1 MSFLTRVANGL
12 GTLLGVLADTT
23 VTLIQE
29 VKRGYQE
36 FQRRSGRTTAEVKG
50 EAQRNRERLREVNEK
65 IMHYRNLDR
74 SGRLSEGDRKRW
86 YDMVEERKE
95 LLDRN
100 RQAKEIQAAE
110 SILENESVI
119 EKVEIDL
126 TTTHFLQYNA
136 FADAINKTC
145 RKCGRPMKL
154 QWQRDLSVAG
164 PRDFYWGCTGWY
176 FRRSNGSSLCNHTEA
191 LTRNDYGMMTNT
203 SEPEFEL
210 SAEDFGI
217 IVEDPGTSSVILE
230 RVGDLRSDLAKR
242 QTGVELVSCPHHG
255 ERMVLKKK
263 SNPGGLLDTYFL
275 ACPHWKPND
284 EGCPYMEKLKSGAQL
299 SALLKS
305 QTGRGIL

>member
-12 GTLLGVLADTT
+12 GTLLGVLAETT

-36 FQRRSGRTTAEVKG
+36 FQRRSGRTTAEVKS
-50 EAQRNRERLREVNEK
+50 EAQRDRERLREVNEK
-65 IMHYRNLDR
+65 IMHYRNLER
-74 SGRLSEGDRKRW
+74 SGMLSERDRERW
-86 YDMVEERKE
+86 YDMVDERKE

-110 SILENESVI
+110 SIIENESVI

-126 TTTHFLQYNA
+126 NTTHVLQYNA

-145 RKCGRPMKL
+145 SKCGWPMKL
-154 QWQRDLSVAG
+154 QWRRDLSVAG
-164 PRDFYWGCTGWY
+164 PRDFFWGCTGWY
-176 FRRSNGSSLCNHTEA
+176 IPNRNGGKACNHQEV
-191 LTRNDYGMMTNT
+191 LGRNDYGLMTNT

-210 SAEDFGI
+210 SAEDFSI
-217 IVEDPGTSSVILE
+217 IVDDPGTSSVILE

-242 QTGVELVSCPHHG
+242 HAGVELVSCPIHG
-255 ERMVLKKK
+255 EHMVLRKKAK
-263 SNPGGLLDTYFL
+263 PSGLLDTYFL

>member
-1 MSFLTRVANGL
+1 MSFLKRVANGL
-12 GTLLGVLADTT
+12 GTLLGVLAEKT

-29 VKRGYQE
+29 VKRGYEE
-36 FQRRSGRTTAEVKG
+36 FQRRSGKTTQEVKS

-65 IMHYRNLDR
+65 IMYYRNRYR
-74 SGRLSEGDRKRW
+74 SGGLSERDIQVWR
-86 YDMVEERKE
+86 DLSDEREE
-95 LLDRN
+95 LLGRN
-100 RQAKEIQAAE
+100 RQAKEVQAAE
-110 SILENESVI
+110 TILANESVI

-126 TTTHFLQYNA
+126 NTTHVLQFNA

-145 RKCGRPMKL
+145 RRCGRPMKL

-176 FRRSNGSSLCNHTEA
+176 FPGSNGRKACNHTEA
-191 LTRNDYGMMTNT
+191 LVRNDFGLMANT

-210 SAEDFGI
+210 TAEDFGA

-230 RVGDLRSDLAKR
+230 RVGDLRSDLSKR
-242 QTGVELVSCPHHG
+242 KTGVELASCPVHG
-255 ERMVLKKK
+255 EHMILRKK
-263 SNPGGLLDTYFL
+263 SKPGGLLDTYFL